1 MNEKCDLQSFFNMSK
16 INQ

>member
-1 MNEKCDLQSFFNMSK
+1 LQSFFNMSK